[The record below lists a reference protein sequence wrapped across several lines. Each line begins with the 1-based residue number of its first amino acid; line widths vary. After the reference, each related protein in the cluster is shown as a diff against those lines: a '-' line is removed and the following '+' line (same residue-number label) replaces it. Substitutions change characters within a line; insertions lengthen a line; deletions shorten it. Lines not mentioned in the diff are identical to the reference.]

1 MPNFLSRFK
10 NSWNAFWGR
19 DPTENTSLGY
29 GNSYRP
35 DRTPLSVTSMRS
47 IVSSVYNRISVD
59 VASIDFRHVR
69 LNEEGKFK
77 EEIQSS
83 LNECIRLESNID
95 QTKQALFID
104 FMMTILEEGCA
115 ALVPVYTNTNPE
127 ETDSYDVQSIR
138 VGKIMNWYPQTVD
151 VEVYNE
157 ETGNRETINL
167 QKRILPIVENPFYVT
182 MNEPNSTLRR
192 LIRVLSQLDRTNDQN
207 SSGKLDLII
216 KLPYLAKSTIKK
228 KYAELRR
235 KELEEQLDGSQ
246 LGIGYIDGNEQIVQL
261 NRSLE
266 NNLWTQAKELT
277 SDLINQLG
285 LTMNILNGT
294 ANEEELVNY
303 HDRTIR
309 VFCTAITEAIEC
321 KWISKTA
328 RTQRQA
334 VRFFRDPFKI
344 VPVTKLAEISDK
356 LTRNEIMTSNEIRAI
371 IGLTPSS
378 DPRAGQ
384 LINANLNQDKN
395 DPRIGIENKEE
406 ENNGL

>member
-1 MPNFLSRFK
+1 MSLLERFK
-10 NSWNAFWGR
+10 NSWNAFLGR
-19 DPTENTSLGY
+19 DPTINTNIGY
-29 GNSYRP
+29 GSSYRP
-35 DRTPLSVTSMRS
+35 DRTPLSITSTQS
-47 IVSSVYNRISVD
+47 IVSSIYNRISVD
-59 VASIDFRHVR
+59 VAAIDFRHVR

-77 EEIQSS
+77 EEILSS
-83 LNECIRLESNID
+83 LNECLRLEPNID
-95 QTKQALFID
+95 QTKQSLFID
-104 FMMTILEEGCA
+104 FMMNVLEEGCA
-115 ALVPVYTNTNPE
+115 ALVPVYTTSDPE
-127 ETDSYDVQSIR
+127 ETDNYDVQSIR
-138 VGKIMNWYPQTVD
+138 VGKIMNWYPKSVD

-157 ETGNRETINL
+157 ETGIREVINL
-167 QKRILPIVENPFYVT
+167 PKRILPIVENPFYVT

-228 KYAELRR
+228 KYADFRR

-246 LGIGYIDGNEQIVQL
+246 LGIGYIDGNEQVIQL

-309 VFCTAITEAIEC
+309 VFCTAIAEAIEC
-321 KWISKTA
+321 KWISRTA
-328 RTQRQA
+328 RTQKQA
-334 VRFFRDPFKI
+334 IRFFRDPFKI

-356 LTRNEIMTSNEIRAI
+356 LTRNEIMTSNEIRSI
-371 IGLTPSS
+371 IGLIPSK
-378 DPRAGQ
+378 DPRADQ

-395 DPRIGIENKEE
+395 DPRIGITNKEE
-406 ENNGL
+406 ENGEV